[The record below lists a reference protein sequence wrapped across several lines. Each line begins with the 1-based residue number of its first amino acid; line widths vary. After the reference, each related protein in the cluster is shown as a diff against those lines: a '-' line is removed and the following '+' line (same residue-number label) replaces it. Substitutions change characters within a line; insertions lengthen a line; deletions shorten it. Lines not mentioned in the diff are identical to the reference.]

1 MGACQSLPKE
11 VPKKPVKKDIFTSY
25 PPTDI
30 AKDKKDAY
38 TNWGK
43 NPSDYIYR

>member
-1 MGACQSLPKE
+1 MGLCISKPTIKPTE
-11 VPKKPVKKDIFTSY
+11 VHSY
-25 PPTDI
+25 PITNFEE
-30 AKDKKDAY
+30 DKKDAY